1 MHLLAFRH
9 ETPGAAGALNADD
22 SLLDD
27 DELANAEAS
36 QKMLKKRLKWLFDP
50 LVQSL
55 GESADNVSGIWW
67 GFSWFQMHPMLTIVF
82 DADIF
87 PSSNG

>member
-1 MHLLAFRH
+1 MLAFRH
-9 ETPGAAGALNADD
+9 ETPGAAGALNADE

-50 LVQSL
+50 LIQSL
-55 GESADNVSGIWW
+55 GESADNVSYIW
-67 GFSWFQMHPMLTIVF
+67 SH
-82 DADIF
+82 
-87 PSSNG
+87 